1 MSMILNFDASSGA
14 LVMAA
19 RLVCGS
25 EECISCNLSGRRNAR
40 TKVVKSEASG
50 DDRFSTGIEG
60 MYLKLGKRNAE
71 AADVSSVA
79 GAREVLVTR
88 ILLKG

>member
-1 MSMILNFDASSGA
+1 MS
-14 LVMAA
+14 A
-19 RLVCGS
+19 RLLSGRD
-25 EECISCNLSGRRNAR
+25 ECMLCSRSGRRNAR
-40 TKVVKSEASG
+40 TKAVRSEASG
-50 DDRFSTGIEG
+50 DERISTGIEG

-71 AADVSSVA
+71 AAEVSAAV